1 MCGVDLV
8 WYCTVISN
16 HRKEVK
22 AEQQQIRALNH
33 GRQRV
38 AVVDRDTPIQASLD
52 RKLIARQSTCGGRML
67 LPYIV
72 LLRRSSMNHSHDN
85 KVMPLRPWDLH
96 RLADFFESTLPPFGH
111 GLIIRRLYWMTN
123 HIEKCYYPAA
133 VPKRNGGSRMLD
145 VPYPDLKACQRRIL
159 EEFLP
164 AIPVHSCAKAYV
176 KGASLRDTTL
186 PHVGK
191 PLVVKLD
198 IHDFYGSIRFRTV
211 YERVFGEDRFPKK
224 IGMILA
230 NLCCCRGKLP
240 QGAPTSPTI
249 SNIVMYPLDEAVSEY
264 CRQRGITYT
273 RYSDDM
279 TFSGDFDPGE
289 LIRYVKTLLS
299 RDGFALNNGKTRIIR
314 RGQRQIVTGV
324 VVNEKAQLPAG
335 YRRRI
340 RQEVY
345 FCRKYG
351 VRDHIIRSGQGE
363 YIRFDAASEDN
374 LRIQQQK
381 YLLHLLGQIGYAL
394 LIDPENQEMQRCRK
408 TVKGFLTDLRAVR
421 EKDRERKGL
430 REE

>member
-1 MCGVDLV
+1 ML
-8 WYCTVISN
+8 SKNN

-22 AEQQQIRALNH
+22 AEQQQIRALTTGGSESLSLTDIPLFKLRL
-33 GRQRV
+33 GRW
-38 AVVDRDTPIQASLD
+38 
-52 RKLIARQSTCGGRML
+52 IARQSICGGRML

-96 RLADFFESTLPPFGH
+96 RLADFFESALPPFGH

-159 EEFLP
+159 EELLP
-164 AIPVHSCAKAYV
+164 AFPVHPCAKAYV
-176 KGASLRDTTL
+176 KGANLRDAAA

-211 YERVFGEDRFPKK
+211 YERVFGEDRFPRKV
-224 IGMILA
+224 GMILA
-230 NLCCCRGKLP
+230 NLCCCRGVLP
-240 QGAPTSPTI
+240 QGAPTSPAI
-249 SNIVMYPLDEAVSEY
+249 SNIVMRPLDEAVDAF
-264 CRQRGITYT
+264 CRQRAITYT
-273 RYSDDM
+273 RYSDDLI
-279 TFSGDFDPGE
+279 FSGSGFEPTE

-299 RDGFALNNGKTRIIR
+299 RDGFTLNNGKTQIIR
-314 RGQRQIVTGV
+314 QGQRQVVTGV